1 MLQLIHAELARVFG
15 IKYRIAYATGV
26 EMEIGK
32 ERLSGWAHQGEA
44 LLYNP
49 ERMINLTPNDV
60 TVISPTL
67 SLPHVVRGI
76 GSPAVN
82 DERTLDY
89 NERGTHLRAS
99 VPVCNSKYEA
109 FARAFL
115 DGPEM
120 EMRNPGAG
128 PFYTNCVGPI
138 GPAWNFQY
146 DPLTGRWRR
155 IGAFNRMALKTD
167 PDHALE
173 FYNVHLTQNERT
185 GDGISV
191 IDQTLSSV
199 RQFVSHPKGA
209 ARPPL
214 HTAPI
219 FANDIN
225 VNFGDGGFNFLLR
238 ELDDWRV
245 LEWGPG
251 LASVQA
257 PNPPQDYIDTMGV
270 LQANLDPNLGPV
282 YQDQPVLY
290 PSVMVNSAW
299 LPQGVSDPSIAP
311 KGADLRFYTG
321 PGLVFTDH
329 TSQRF
334 TLKTV
339 EEQDV
344 LPGFMQEWLRGV
356 DLYDRGFVTTT
367 FVWECA
373 ASDQC
378 RDWLCKDLG
387 ACD

>member
-32 ERLSGWAHQGEA
+32 EPLSGWAPQVEG

-67 SLPHVVRGI
+67 ILPQVVRGI

-225 VNFGDGGFNFLLR
+225 VNFDDGGFNFLLR

-251 LASVQA
+251 LA
-257 PNPPQDYIDTMGV
+257 
-270 LQANLDPNLGPV
+270 
-282 YQDQPVLY
+282 
-290 PSVMVNSAW
+290 
-299 LPQGVSDPSIAP
+299 
-311 KGADLRFYTG
+311 
-321 PGLVFTDH
+321 
-329 TSQRF
+329 
-334 TLKTV
+334 
-339 EEQDV
+339 
-344 LPGFMQEWLRGV
+344 
-356 DLYDRGFVTTT
+356 
-367 FVWECA
+367 
-373 ASDQC
+373 
-378 RDWLCKDLG
+378 
-387 ACD
+387 